1 MPQPGLPRLV
11 IRSLMAEYEAK
22 SCNQCHQLLTEIENH
37 GQRLR
42 GCLTC
47 NLWASVEGGR
57 WIRLSRRTFARFIF
71 CVTANGRSS
80 ATKTLALN

>member
-1 MPQPGLPRLV
+1 MP
-11 IRSLMAEYEAK
+11 EYEAK

-47 NLWASVEGGR
+47 NLWASVDVGR
-57 WIRLSRRTFARFIF
+57 WIRLSEED
-71 CVTANGRSS
+71 VRSLHLLRHGP
-80 ATKTLALN
+80 K